1 MREQRGWSQTQ
12 LARAAGMTQPAI
24 ARFEADGTAPTLPVV
39 ERIAPALGADLA
51 VRITP
56 RTESLDH
63 HHPTRDPR
71 RTTHPT
77 EPTEALGSWT
87 CGWWSCAK
95 VAEHPPPVSLDA
107 DPGTGPD
114 EARTDPGTVTCSS
127 TKSPRPARSASVSTG
142 ASPAHD
148 TRFGSSNTA
157 VYS

>member
-63 HHPTRDPR
+63 HHPDTRSTAHD
-71 RTTHPT
+71 
-77 EPTEALGSWT
+77 S
-87 CGWWSCAK
+87 
-95 VAEHPPPVSLDA
+95 
-107 DPGTGPD
+107 PG
-114 EARTDPGTVTCSS
+114 RTDR
-127 TKSPRPARSASVSTG
+127 SPRIMDLRLVELRESSRTPPTG
-142 ASPAHD
+142 QP
-148 TRFGSSNTA
+148 RC
-157 VYS
+157 